1 MSAEGAWPN
10 PDAPV
15 KDLNELRDR
24 ARAVLAANDTGTMV
38 TAAPDLY
45 PHMWSWDAAFVASG
59 LSTVS
64 VARALAELSILL
76 GAQWDSGMIPHIVF
90 SDTESSDSVGYF
102 PGPDRW
108 RTAGAAPDGVTSSG
122 ICQPPV
128 HATLLRR
135 IVERATARGGDD
147 ATLAADF
154 AHQTLPRW
162 VRWHEWLRRARA
174 GDGSGLVTIYHGWES
189 GMDNSPRFDGP
200 YSRVNPGVLE
210 PFERSDTRI
219 VEDASQRPSDEE
231 YARYLWL
238 VQQMADVRFDDARLP
253 DSVDFQVKD
262 VFMSAAL
269 AAANEDL
276 AVLAE
281 LHGHADE
288 APRLRDWAAEF
299 REGVDATIDPA
310 TGLARDRDVLTG
322 EWIALPTIAGF
333 APLVS
338 SESGSVRARQAEVLD
353 GPEWTGDPRLAFP
366 LPASTS
372 TASPELRPRQYWR
385 GPVWPVMTWYLAEA
399 VRSHGDAERWA
410 RWREASLDQ
419 LMEGHFGEYY
429 EPFTGE
435 PLGSWD
441 QSWTAAVALEW
452 LDAGAAGR

>member
-1 MSAEGAWPN
+1 MSLPWQN
-10 PDAPV
+10 PEPPIRDPAG
-15 KDLNELRDR
+15 LRTR

-38 TAAPDLY
+38 TAAPNLY

-64 VARALAELSILL
+64 VPRALAELSILL
-76 GAQWDSGMIPHIVF
+76 CAQWASGMIPHIVF
-90 SDTESSDSVGYF
+90 SSAAGYF
-102 PGPDRW
+102 PGVDRW
-108 RTAGAAPDGVTSSG
+108 RTEGASPPGVKSSG

-135 IVERATARGGDD
+135 IVERATARGGDV
-147 ATLAADF
+147 AALAADF
-154 AHQTLPRW
+154 AHQSLPKW
-162 VRWHEWLRRARA
+162 IRWHGWLRNARA

-200 YSRVNPGVLE
+200 YSRVHPGDLE
-210 PFERSDTRI
+210 PFVRTDTRI
-219 VEDASQRPSDEE
+219 VEDVSQRPSDEE

-238 VQQMADVRFDDARLP
+238 VQQMADARFDDARLP
-253 DSVDFQVKD
+253 DVVDFQVKD

-281 LHGHADE
+281 RHGHGGE
-288 APRLRDWAAEF
+288 AARLREWAAEF
-299 REGVDATIDPA
+299 REGVDGTVDPA

-322 EWIALPTIAGF
+322 EWIGLPTIAGF
-333 APLVS
+333 APLIS
-338 SESGSVRARQAEVLD
+338 SADPEMRARQSALVDSEA
-353 GPEWTGDPRLAFP
+353 WTGDPRLAFP

-372 TASPELRPRQYWR
+372 TVYPDLRPRQYWR
-385 GPVWPVMTWYLAEA
+385 GPVWPVMNWYLATA
-399 VRSHGDAERWA
+399 LRRHGDNERYA
-410 RWREASLDQ
+410 RWREASLAQ

-435 PLGSWD
+435 PLGSWN

-452 LDAGAAGR
+452 LDDAPGIGER

>member
-1 MSAEGAWPN
+1 MSPASWPN
-10 PDAPV
+10 PDAPL
-15 KDLNELRDR
+15 KDHEELGDR
-24 ARAVLAANDTGTMV
+24 ARAVLAANDTGAMV
-38 TAAPDLY
+38 TAAPNLY
-45 PHMWSWDAAFVASG
+45 PHMWSWDAAFVAAG

-64 VARALAELSILL
+64 VPRALAELAHLL

-90 SDTESSDSVGYF
+90 SDAPGYF
-102 PGPDRW
+102 PGVDRW
-108 RTAGAAPDGVTSSG
+108 RTEGVSPRGVKSSG

-135 IVERATARGGDD
+135 IVERATARGGED
-147 ATLAADF
+147 ARLAEDF
-154 AHQTLPRW
+154 ARQTVPQW
-162 VRWHEWLRRARA
+162 IRWHGWLRSARA

-200 YSRVNPGVLE
+200 YSRVQPGDLE
-210 PFERSDTRI
+210 PFVRTDTRI

-238 VQQMADVRFDDARLP
+238 VQQMADAGFDDARLP
-253 DSVDFQVKD
+253 EVVDFLVKD

-281 LHGHADE
+281 RHGHEGE
-288 APRLRDWAAEF
+288 APQLRAWAAEF
-299 REGVDATIDPA
+299 RAGVDSTVDPA

-322 EWIALPTIAGF
+322 EWIGPPTIAGF

-338 SESGSVRARQAEVLD
+338 STDPALRARQSDLID
-353 GPEWTGDPRLAFP
+353 GPDWTGDPRLAFP

-372 TASPELRPRQYWR
+372 TRSEGLRPRQYWR
-385 GPVWPVMTWYLAEA
+385 GPVWPVMNWYLATA
-399 VRSHGDAERWA
+399 LRRHGDEGRYAA
-410 RWREASLDQ
+410 WRQASLAQ
-419 LMEGHFGEYY
+419 LMDGHFGEYY

-435 PLGSWD
+435 PLGSWN

-452 LDAGAAGR
+452 LDDAEPGG